1 MATLHDLERMEN
13 NRILVVEDEHIVAL
27 DIKMHL
33 ENYGY
38 AVPAVYATGEEV
50 LVNFELV
57 DPMLVIMDIKLQGRL
72 DGLET
77 AREIRRR
84 FHVPIVLLT
93 AHADEAT
100 VERAKETQPFG
111 YIIKPFEERELRTAI
126 VVALS
131 RHEME
136 QEILRREQLFSTTLN
151 SIGDGV
157 VVTDTENRI
166 RFMNPVAARMVGE
179 HQENCI
185 GELLSDVLNLETTDS
200 TDAVDATAGTA
211 ASCILSRDGTR
222 TAVDVTSSPL
232 RDDAGSDRGTVRVY
246 RDISERLAS
255 ERALSESREQLR
267 HAQKMEAVGRL
278 SGGIAHDFN
287 NLLTVILG
295 YTRILSEELNADSL
309 PDGDTL
315 VRDVEG
321 IQKAARRSVALTRQ
335 LLAFSRRQVLKPA
348 RVTLNDAVR
357 DVEKMLRR
365 LVTERIRLNLSLKAE
380 PSDVYIDQGQMEQVL
395 MNLVVNARDAMD
407 GGGRIHIR
415 TYNLELDEPRV
426 TVAGKAEAGTWVCLE
441 VQDSGCGIDAET
453 REKIFDPFFTTKEAG
468 VGTGLGLS
476 TVYGIVRQTNGHID
490 LDSERDRGTTFRI
503 LLPPYDG
510 AAEVSRAAAEPLQ
523 DHSGSE
529 QILLVEDDDAIR
541 SMLARVLREHGYGVL
556 ETQSGGEA
564 LLIAEDETAS
574 FDVLVSDQVMPH
586 ISGLRLAERIRTL
599 RPDIRVLLISGYPE
613 DFPESDQLPQD
624 AEFLPKPFEP
634 EDLLRSIRGLL
645 DR

>member
-1 MATLHDLERMEN
+1 MEN

-38 AVPAVYATGEEV
+38 SVPAVYATGEEV

-57 DPMLVIMDIKLQGRL
+57 DPLLVIMDIKLQGRL
-72 DGLET
+72 DGLDT
-77 AREIRRR
+77 AREIKRRYR
-84 FHVPIVLLT
+84 VPVVLLT

-100 VERAKETQPFG
+100 VERAKESQPFG

-136 QEILRREQLFSTTLN
+136 QEIRRREQLFSTTLN

-157 VVTDTENRI
+157 VVTDTENI
-166 RFMNPVAARMVGE
+166 VQFMNPVAARMVEMKPEDCVGRPME
-179 HQENCI
+179 
-185 GELLSDVLNLETTDS
+185 D
-200 TDAVDATAGTA
+200 
-211 ASCILSRDGTR
+211 ILSVEYGDDQAEDDGGGVAYIVSGTGTR
-222 TAVDVTSSPL
+222 TAVDANSSPL
-232 RDDAGSDRGTVRVY
+232 QDESDRARGTVWVY

-255 ERALSESREQLR
+255 QQALRESRDQLR

-295 YTRILSEELNADSL
+295 YTRILSEELQNEGV
-309 PDGDTL
+309 PDTDTL
-315 VRDVEG
+315 TNDVEG
-321 IQKAARRSVALTRQ
+321 IQKAARRSVSLTRQ
-335 LLAFSRRQVLKPA
+335 LLAFSRRQVLKPT
-348 RVTLNDAVR
+348 RVNLNDAVR
-357 DVEKMLRR
+357 DLEKMLRR
-365 LVTERIRLNLSLKAE
+365 LITEQVRLHLNLKAD
-380 PSDVYIDQGQMEQVL
+380 PGDVYVDPGQMEQVL

-407 GGGRIHIR
+407 GGGRIRIR
-415 TYNLELDEPRV
+415 TFNLELSEPV
-426 TVAGKAEAGTWVCLE
+426 TSVAGRAEAGHWICLE
-441 VQDSGCGIDAET
+441 VEDSGCGMDEQT

-490 LDSERDRGTTFRI
+490 LDSAPGQGTTFRI

-510 AAEVSRAAAEPLQ
+510 AGEAKHAETGPIEN
-523 DHSGSE
+523 HSGSE
-529 QILLVEDDDAIR
+529 RVLLVEDDDAIR
-541 SMLARVLREHGYGVL
+541 SMLARILREHGYTVI

-564 LLIAEDETAS
+564 LLIAEDENTR
-574 FDVLVSDQVMPH
+574 FDLLVTDQVMPH
-586 ISGLRLAERIRTL
+586 ITGLRLSERIREF
-599 RPDIRVLLISGYPE
+599 RPEVGILLISGYPE
-613 DFPESDQLPQD
+613 EFPERNKLPEG
-624 AEFLPKPFEP
+624 AVFLPKPFEP
-634 EDLLRSIRGLL
+634 DDLLRSVRQVLEG
-645 DR
+645 